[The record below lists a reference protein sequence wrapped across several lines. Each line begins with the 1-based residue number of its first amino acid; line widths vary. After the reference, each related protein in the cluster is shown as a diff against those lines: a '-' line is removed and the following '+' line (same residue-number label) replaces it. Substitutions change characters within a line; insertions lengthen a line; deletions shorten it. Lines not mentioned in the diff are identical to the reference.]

1 MADGP
6 VAELLLRRLEA
17 SDGGLDS
24 AELAA
29 ELGMEHQAVVGAVKS
44 LQALGEVIEAELRS
58 TKRWELT
65 AEGEEIAREG
75 SHEARVF
82 RSIPPEGLA
91 QSELMR
97 LPSGKVG
104 FSKAMSNKW
113 IRVDKSAADGP
124 RVFRVVDSMEDEVQ
138 RRLQLVRG
146 GQAEKL
152 GEKERSELRK
162 RKLLA
167 EVILKTYWVSK
178 GSAFSTSI
186 SKQETELSPEMISSG
201 SWRDRPFKPYNFLA
215 HGVLPDSGHLHPLL
229 KVRSQFRQIFLEMGF
244 TEMPTDN
251 FIESSFWNFD
261 ALFQPQQHPARDQHD
276 TFFLR
281 DPAEALQLPMDYVQ
295 RVKRTHSQGGYG
307 SQGYKYNWKLDEA
320 RKNLLRTHT
329 TSASARALY
338 RLAQKKPFTPVK
350 YFSIDRVFRNE
361 TLDATHLAEF
371 HQIEGV
377 VADHG
382 LTLGHLMGVLREF
395 FTKLGITQLR
405 FKPAYNPYTEPS
417 MEVFSYHQGL
427 KKWVEVGNSG
437 VFRPEMLL
445 PMGLPENV
453 SVIAWGLSLERASC
467 QLTVLEG
474 KSGLYFSSLDSSID
488 ILQKRAQELIE
499 NINESRQ
506 KDHALMTNF
515 RNSLKTKVSDLT
527 EKLEERIYQIYNDH
541 NKIIQ
546 EKLQEFTQKMAKIS
560 HLETELK
567 QVCHS
572 VETVYKDLCLQPES
586 LRFRRGPDHSRGKS
600 PPRPSDSQ
608 PPDVFVSSVAE
619 TTSQATA
626 SEEQTH
632 RDGEC

>member
-6 VAELLLRRLEA
+6 VAEVLLRRLEA
-17 SDGGLDS
+17 ADGGLDS

-29 ELGMEHQAVVGAVKS
+29 ELGVEHQAVVGAVKS
-44 LQALGEVIEAELRS
+44 LQALGEIIEAELRS

-65 AEGEEIAREG
+65 VEGQEIAQEG

-82 RSIPPEGLA
+82 RSVPSEGLA
-91 QSELMR
+91 QNALMQ

-113 IRVDKSAADGP
+113 IRVDKSTPDGP
-124 RVFRVVDSMEDEVQ
+124 RVFRVVDSVEDEVQ
-138 RRLQLVRG
+138 RRLQLVQG

-152 GEKERSELRK
+152 GEKEKSELRK
-162 RKLLA
+162 RKLLT
-167 EVILKTYWVSK
+167 EVTLKTYWVSK
-178 GSAFSTSI
+178 GSAFSTTI

-229 KVRSQFRQIFLEMGF
+229 KVRTQFRQIFLEMGF

-281 DPAEALQLPMDYVQ
+281 DPAEAPQLPMDYVS

-361 TLDATHLAEF
+361 TLDSTHLAEF

-417 MEVFSYHQGL
+417 MEVFSYHQAYTLPSELTARPNVTHTSYSIFHATGL

-437 VFRPEMLL
+437 LFRPEMLL

-453 SVIAWGLSLERASC
+453 SVIAWGLSLERPTMIKYGINNIRELVGHKVNLQMVYDSPLCRLDA
-467 QLTVLEG
+467 G
-474 KSGLYFSSLDSSID
+474 SG
-488 ILQKRAQELIE
+488 
-499 NINESRQ
+499 
-506 KDHALMTNF
+506 
-515 RNSLKTKVSDLT
+515 
-527 EKLEERIYQIYNDH
+527 
-541 NKIIQ
+541 
-546 EKLQEFTQKMAKIS
+546 
-560 HLETELK
+560 
-567 QVCHS
+567 
-572 VETVYKDLCLQPES
+572 
-586 LRFRRGPDHSRGKS
+586 
-600 PPRPSDSQ
+600 PPRTQ
-608 PPDVFVSSVAE
+608 EA
-619 TTSQATA
+619 A
-626 SEEQTH
+626 
-632 RDGEC
+632 

>member
-44 LQALGEVIEAELRS
+44 LQALGEIIEAELRS

-82 RSIPPEGLA
+82 RSIPLEGLA

-138 RRLQLVRG
+138 RRLQLAQG

-167 EVILKTYWVSK
+167 EV
-178 GSAFSTSI
+178 
-186 SKQETELSPEMISSG
+186 G

-307 SQGYKYNWKLDEA
+307 SQGYKYTWKLDEA

-453 SVIAWGLSLERASC
+453 SVIAWGLSLERPTMIKYGINNIRDLVGHKVNLQMVYDSPLC
-467 QLTVLEG
+467 R
-474 KSGLYFSSLDSSID
+474 LD
-488 ILQKRAQELIE
+488 AE
-499 NINESRQ
+499 
-506 KDHALMTNF
+506 
-515 RNSLKTKVSDLT
+515 
-527 EKLEERIYQIYNDH
+527 
-541 NKIIQ
+541 
-546 EKLQEFTQKMAKIS
+546 
-560 HLETELK
+560 
-567 QVCHS
+567 
-572 VETVYKDLCLQPES
+572 
-586 LRFRRGPDHSRGKS
+586 
-600 PPRPSDSQ
+600 PRP
-608 PPDVFVSSVAE
+608 PPTQEA
-619 TTSQATA
+619 A
-626 SEEQTH
+626 
-632 RDGEC
+632 

>member
-1 MADGP
+1 MADGQ

-58 TKRWELT
+58 TKHWELT

-167 EVILKTYWVSK
+167 EV
-178 GSAFSTSI
+178 
-186 SKQETELSPEMISSG
+186 G

-453 SVIAWGLSLERASC
+453 SVIAWGLSLERPTMIKYGINNIRELVGHKVNLQMVYDSPLC
-467 QLTVLEG
+467 R
-474 KSGLYFSSLDSSID
+474 LD
-488 ILQKRAQELIE
+488 AE
-499 NINESRQ
+499 
-506 KDHALMTNF
+506 
-515 RNSLKTKVSDLT
+515 
-527 EKLEERIYQIYNDH
+527 
-541 NKIIQ
+541 
-546 EKLQEFTQKMAKIS
+546 
-560 HLETELK
+560 
-567 QVCHS
+567 
-572 VETVYKDLCLQPES
+572 
-586 LRFRRGPDHSRGKS
+586 
-600 PPRPSDSQ
+600 PRP
-608 PPDVFVSSVAE
+608 PPTQEA
-619 TTSQATA
+619 A
-626 SEEQTH
+626 
-632 RDGEC
+632 

>member
-138 RRLQLVRG
+138 RRLQLIQG

-167 EVILKTYWVSK
+167 EV
-178 GSAFSTSI
+178 
-186 SKQETELSPEMISSG
+186 G

-307 SQGYKYNWKLDEA
+307 SQGYKYTWKLDEA

-453 SVIAWGLSLERASC
+453 SVIAWGLSLERPTMIKYGINNIRDLVGHKVNLQMVYDSPLC
-467 QLTVLEG
+467 R
-474 KSGLYFSSLDSSID
+474 LD
-488 ILQKRAQELIE
+488 AE
-499 NINESRQ
+499 
-506 KDHALMTNF
+506 
-515 RNSLKTKVSDLT
+515 
-527 EKLEERIYQIYNDH
+527 
-541 NKIIQ
+541 
-546 EKLQEFTQKMAKIS
+546 
-560 HLETELK
+560 
-567 QVCHS
+567 
-572 VETVYKDLCLQPES
+572 
-586 LRFRRGPDHSRGKS
+586 
-600 PPRPSDSQ
+600 PRP
-608 PPDVFVSSVAE
+608 PPTQEA
-619 TTSQATA
+619 A
-626 SEEQTH
+626 
-632 RDGEC
+632 